1 MTLASCINNAC
12 CMLAL
17 FHRRSTVVLLLAL
30 VAAAVSVYYQVYLR
44 SPSTTETM
52 AAKVSR
58 SIIQTVFAKEQS
70 EVGSTP

>member
-1 MTLASCINNAC
+1 
-12 CMLAL
+12 MLAL

-44 SPSTTETM
+44 GLIRLPPTTETM
-52 AAKVSR
+52 AAKISR

-70 EVGSTP
+70 EVGPTP